1 MEDPLQPPSDDS
13 KTYPIRTVAKLTG
26 LTPDLIRA
34 WERRYQVVAP
44 VRGPRGARL
53 YGSEDV
59 RRLRDLARAVDSGRS
74 IGDVA
79 QLDIGELRRLV
90 EAPVSPQTPRAGNGA
105 GVADL
110 VAALDRHDIAAL
122 ERGLGDALLAL
133 GATRFARELAMPLL
147 TVIGERWSEGTLSI
161 SQEHLVANAL
171 RSLLGPLTR
180 SPRAAGTPSI
190 LLAGMSGERHEFGL
204 LLVAVLA
211 AERGLATFLLGSD
224 VPADEICAAA
234 SRLGAAAVGISM
246 IVAENRDNA
255 AQALRHIEN
264 SLPASIEIWAG
275 GGDAHHVRALASA
288 ERTLVIQ
295 TAEHLEAQLDRL
307 AARLPAS

>member
-1 MEDPLQPPSDDS
+1 MEDPLQPTPDDS
-13 KTYPIRTVAKLTG
+13 KTFPIRTVAKLTG

-34 WERRYQVVAP
+34 WEKRYQVVEP

-59 RRLRDLARAVDSGRS
+59 QRLRDLARAVDSGRS

-79 QLDIGELRRLV
+79 QLERAALRRLV
-90 EAPVSPQTPRAGNGA
+90 DEPGSATAPRAAVGTSVTA
-105 GVADL
+105 L
-110 VAALDRHDIAAL
+110 LAALDRHDIAGL

-133 GATRFARELAMPLL
+133 GASRFARELAMPLL
-147 TVIGERWSEGTLSI
+147 TVIGERWSAGTLTI

-180 SPRAAGTPSI
+180 SPRDTGAPSI

-211 AERGLATFLLGSD
+211 AERGLSTFLLGSD
-224 VPADEICAAA
+224 VPADEIRAAA
-234 SRLGAAAVGISM
+234 IRLGAAAVGVSM

-255 AQALRHIEN
+255 AKSLRHLEDT
-264 SLPASIEIWAG
+264 LPPAMELWAG
-275 GGDAHHVRALASA
+275 GGDAHNVGALASA
-288 ERTLVIQ
+288 KRTLVIQ

-307 AARLPAS
+307 AARVAAP